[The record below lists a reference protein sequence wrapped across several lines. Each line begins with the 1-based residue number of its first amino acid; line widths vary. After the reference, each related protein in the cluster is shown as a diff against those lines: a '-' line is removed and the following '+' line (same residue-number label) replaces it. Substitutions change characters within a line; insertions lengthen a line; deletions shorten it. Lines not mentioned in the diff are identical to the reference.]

1 MFIIR
6 KLLVK
11 EQNWPLKKNNI
22 LKIERLA
29 EVIHCVYML
38 IINQLMLQS
47 LFNKWYLVFVI

>member
-22 LKIERLA
+22 LKIERLS
-29 EVIHCVYML
+29 EVNHFVYML

-47 LFNKWYLVFVI
+47 LFNI